1 MIKVEIADSAV
12 VTLIC
17 AHCSQWSVVPLKLP
31 LFSSKLISGGIYQF
45 SPKLAKWVKIFSG
58 AALLVLNGANRWD
71 LWSKDNIQWERK
83 QGKHERVTMVES
95 VFVRQNLDR
104 YMYYFHYT
112 QTCSVKGL
120 LGCCWVIS
128 WQNSAAILT
137 PLTKLVQK
145 AKDKQSTPNLNL
157 HKSYAR
163 T

>member
-1 MIKVEIADSAV
+1 MIKVGIADSAV

-45 SPKLAKWVKIFSG
+45 SPKLAKWVTIFSG

-71 LWSKDNIQWERK
+71 LWSRDNIQWERK

-104 YMYYFHYT
+104 YMYYFHFYT
-112 QTCSVKGL
+112 NLLCKRTSWLL
-120 LGCCWVIS
+120 LGYIV
-128 WQNSAAILT
+128 
-137 PLTKLVQK
+137 TKLCCY
-145 AKDKQSTPNLNL
+145 LNSS
-157 HKSYAR
+157 HKVGSKSKR
-163 T
+163 QTKHS